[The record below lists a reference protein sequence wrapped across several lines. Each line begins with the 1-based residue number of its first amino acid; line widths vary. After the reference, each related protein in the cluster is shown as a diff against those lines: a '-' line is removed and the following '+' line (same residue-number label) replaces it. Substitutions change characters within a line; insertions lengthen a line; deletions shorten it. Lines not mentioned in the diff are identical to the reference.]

1 MSRKHLSADEYVQ
14 GVLEGNRTIL
24 ARAITLMESNSVKHR
39 DMAQGVLRRLLPH
52 TGRSFRIGVT
62 GAPGVGKS
70 TFIETFGCFLLEK
83 GRKVAVLAVDPS
95 STLSKGSILGDKTR
109 MERLCRSEAAFIRP
123 SPSGGSLGGVGRKS
137 RETILVCEA
146 AGFDTILL
154 ETVGVGQSET
164 MVRAMTD
171 FFLLLL
177 LPLAGD
183 EIQGI
188 KRGIMEYTD
197 MLLVNKA
204 DGDWVEKANQSAAE
218 YARALHYFQ
227 GATEG
232 WSARVFT
239 CSASTGKGMS
249 EIWSSMEEFKRSMA
263 DSGVLQQ
270 RRREQ
275 SISWMHSLLQEQLH
289 TLFYHHPKV
298 THILPSLE
306 KSVLAGTL
314 TPTQAAYT
322 LLEAAPFPSMER
334 EKSAATP

>member
-1 MSRKHLSADEYVQ
+1 MSRKPLSVDDYVS
-14 GVLEGNRTIL
+14 GVLAADRAIL
-24 ARAITLMESNSVKHR
+24 GRAITLMESNSAKHR
-39 DMAQGVLRRLLPH
+39 EIAQEVLRRLLPH
-52 TGRSFRIGVT
+52 TGCSFRLGVT
-62 GAPGVGKS
+62 GVPGVGKS

-109 MERLCRSEAAFIRP
+109 MERLSRSEGAFIRP

-177 LPLAGD
+177 LPSAGD

-188 KRGIMEYTD
+188 KRGIMEWTD
-197 MLLVNKA
+197 LLLVNKA
-204 DGDWVEKANQSAAE
+204 DGDWVERANLSAGE
-218 YARALHYFQ
+218 FSRAMHYFQ
-227 GATEG
+227 CATEG
-232 WSARVFT
+232 WNAQVRT
-239 CSASTGKGMS
+239 CSAFTGQGIP
-249 EIWSSMEEFKRSMA
+249 EVWSLMEEFLRRTT
-263 DSGVLQQ
+263 DSGVFHR

-289 TLFYHHPKV
+289 SHFYHHPIV
-298 THILPSLE
+298 TRLLPSLE
-306 KSVLAGTL
+306 KSVLEGKV
-314 TPTQAAYT
+314 TPTQAACT
-322 LLEAAPFPSMER
+322 LLEAVRF
-334 EKSAATP
+334 